1 MLKLTTEAIDPARL
15 LAAVASPHAGG
26 TTLFVGTV
34 RDLTGPEVT
43 AALDYEAYAPM
54 AEGVFAEIA
63 AEVRAGFTVLGVA
76 IVHRTGRLGVGEISV
91 AVACSCPHRADS
103 FAAARY
109 AIDAVKS
116 RAPVWKRDIPPAG
129 GAETWVHPGPG
140 S

>member
-63 AEVRAGFTVLGVA
+63 AEVRAGFTVLGV
-76 IVHRTGRLGVGEISV
+76 GEISV